1 MVRTLLNGHT
11 YDGSKAERE
20 LGVRYTPVEETIRK
34 TLLWYTEHGYL
45 TGRLPAGNARDS
57 V

>member
-11 YDGSKAERE
+11 YDGSRAARE

-34 TLLWYTEHGYL
+34 TLRWYTEHGYL
-45 TGRLPAGNARDS
+45 NAPLPAGNGKDS
-57 V
+57 T